1 MRQHGMTLVELLIVL
16 LIIGLLAVAASPFTS
31 GWVKD
36 AKLAEGASALEE
48 AIGRAKSVA
57 MRNQAKVVGDA
68 PASRLCFADSKVK
81 LVAAANAT
89 DPLTC
94 DLTAVWTA
102 SLSDVVSVKVA
113 DVDWLCT
120 CFSNKGIP
128 TKSGACN
135 TCSDNLTFQFF
146 HTGVEREK
154 HSFY

>member
-1 MRQHGMTLVELLIVL
+1 MTLVELLIVL

-57 MRNQAKVVGDA
+57 MRNQAKVTDNT
-68 PASRLCFADSKVK
+68 PASRLCFTDSTVK
-81 LVAAANAT
+81 LVALTSADAPT
-89 DPLTC
+89 TPLTC
-94 DLTAVWTA
+94 DKTKVWEA
-102 SLSDVVSVKVA
+102 SLSNVVSVKVA
-113 DVDWLCT
+113 DVDWSCT
-120 CFSNKGIP
+120 CFSNRGIP
-128 TKSGACN
+128 TKAGDCGG
-135 TCSDNLTFQFF
+135 CSDNLTFQFF